1 MKKRIVSFLM
11 ALVMAVSLLPVS
23 AFAVED
29 GVSPKESSQQNE
41 SIEEPSPIS
50 TYANKPYYPTI
61 TYTLDGKK
69 VDYTTSSKDSI
80 GQWREFVDA
89 SNFADI
95 FVVSIPAGAE
105 IDSITIPNSESK
117 YVGLEIAGSDDWM
130 AEFANGSANY
140 PTLSEIREEVGLV
153 SGTAFRVADD
163 SDDANGYAYNISGLD
178 EEIIQKIPVV
188 NVEGYMLT
196 CYIKYSQYGL
206 CIAAPGII
214 VQYASGGESADTTE
228 LANEVARVTGENA
241 KNWHQT
247 KDKWNGKT
255 WSEKG
260 FWNELTAPLAIAQ
273 EMVEKGSSELAV
285 KDATAALQAAIA
297 NLIPTTQVNATAL
310 YEALNTKWCWY
321 GEDHMLS
328 AAGDPV
334 SADNCTPLSW
344 QPYAKALKDG
354 QALLEQLYKDGKPTD
369 ENTASKQGEVDK
381 LAAAADAHKLVN
393 KEAYAAAYDKYMAA
407 KPEAEALLQQ
417 YDPAKLEESD
427 YTADSW
433 TAYTNA
439 HAVLKTDMAY
449 RIVGGTTEDWKMLQG
464 FNGYYAYND
473 AGEWTHYTAHIEA
486 LKYAY
491 RQLTSATDVTV
502 SFTYINNFS
511 ALYPGFGGTSLYANS
526 SLPLAVG
533 SANLLGAYNAAN
545 IELDTHDDTSLP
557 GYSYANTGD
566 TDPQFLVFI
575 NGSCAG
581 LYIWS
586 FRDSTLYPQYALSAV
601 QLHNGDSVKMVR
613 VAQPLFNKEDSSGL
627 DSSKWNLLNASEEH
641 YQSSV
646 ALIDMTA
653 PGSAKVGD
661 KAKFSATVTG
671 ANATNLGS
679 GKSAAGISLFISD
692 PSETEALSQPI
703 HKTAAATGADG
714 SLQYVFTKPGWY
726 TVAMFNVTPDDYTR
740 VDIYGST
747 TIGEYY
753 SLYGGDY
760 ALIHVTEA
768 DDTAELLKQYRAEKA
783 AEAKAYFDNFHDYDF
798 TAEGYAA
805 LKAQYETLT
814 ANLQKAIDLTAL
826 MDTYD
831 ADFARLKELGA
842 AAIDHAAVIAGLR
855 QNLSY
860 LPDDLNDLNANY
872 KTLVKDIRT
881 VYGGLNSYQKK
892 LLSANETKRLDAV
905 AKIDVDSL
913 TALAVVK
920 LAMGANNDNN
930 FPYNKD
936 NSQGAARFGY
946 ETLKWK
952 QTPNPDGTLP
962 SMSGNWWRFSS
973 GLPATA
979 MAGDH
984 VFLRYYLNTTDEQ
997 YWPVWSVDGGNT
1009 WNLTEPLTL
1018 TSVHGVDWSGYYLAE
1033 YVIPSDVAD
1042 GSTVTFDVKMISKT
1056 EYQAMTADS
1065 EETVA
1070 AARTAALSR
1079 LQTLYNSLG
1088 DKAKA
1093 AYDEGVKNINAAA
1106 SVTAVETAYQ
1116 SAVVAM
1122 KKAAD
1127 NYGKVQVIV
1136 ENTTYSKKNGAPWD
1150 GTLVDTWVDLSA
1162 DSTMMSCVAAA
1173 LKTKNAT
1180 VVGAESNYI
1189 SSINGLGEFDGNKS
1203 AGWMG
1208 TLNDWFTNEGFGAF
1222 TVKNGKLASGDVIRI
1237 MFTSSGYGADLGG
1250 TWGNSDTTV
1259 KALTVDGAML
1269 TPNFIPGEAGGQ
1281 YDYTLII
1288 DGESA
1293 SVKLTPTA
1301 SNKNFQVKT
1310 FLNEKVTDRSEGSSF
1325 YKRTETIPVKVGDTI
1340 YVGCGA
1346 KNWLSMNNQAGNKQ
1360 NSDGTWYALHVVSIN
1375 TGANYVTE
1383 LIAKLP
1389 TSLKYETYTRSMNDV
1404 AAARAAYEVLAKG
1417 EQDKVTNLR
1426 KLVSLE
1432 KQIEGFTAVDAFK
1445 VQLAALPEAEKL
1457 SVNDREAVDAAEAA
1471 YKVLEQK
1478 DCLTVAEK
1486 EKAETVF
1493 AKMAEIKG
1501 NLVLAVEK
1509 QIDAIGEVTLE
1520 NEAAVKAAQAAYD
1533 ALTAEQKQ
1541 LVNGE
1546 KVAALNAAVA
1556 KLAELKREKLLAE
1569 MGDIYASVGESLQ
1582 AQVNKSAPIVGSIGG
1597 EWLALALARSGRSV
1611 PAGYYDNVVQYVKA
1625 NVNANERLHNSKS
1638 TDNSRVILALTA
1650 IGKDPTN
1657 VGGHNLL
1664 KGLDSMSYINKQGI
1678 NGPVFALIALD
1689 SHNYPTFGGVTRD
1702 VLIDRILSEQ
1712 VKADGGWALGGA
1724 DEEAS
1729 DVDVTAMTI
1738 QALAP
1743 YYKTNAKVKTA
1754 VDKGLT
1760 WLSEHQ
1766 QEDGGFASWGAVNS
1780 ESCAQVIVAL
1790 AALGIDPLTDSR
1802 FIKNGITALDA
1813 LCGYYTQDDTLGKGF
1828 AHVKQ
1833 SSGGYVGGA
1842 YNQMATEQAYYA
1854 LNAYYRFANSQNR
1867 LYDMTDVCI
1876 THNFGAWTVTKAATC
1891 TESGISTRKCSVCGT
1906 EETMIVPS
1914 LGHSMTATAGK
1925 AATCTEAGHSA
1936 YWSCSRCGKFFSDA
1950 AGKTEI
1956 AKDSW
1961 VIAAL
1966 GHDEATRA
1974 AVAATC
1980 YASGHEAD
1988 TYCKRCGIVLAAG
2001 ATIPATGKHTYV
2013 DGVCTTCGTRNPAG
2027 GIKGDDLKVDSKDN
2041 TIVTGGGLTIKADK
2055 PVTDEK
2061 LAEIKAAVENGSIV
2075 ITVNNT
2081 PILQLTKEDKEA
2093 DGGKNALMQAGA
2105 AASGELKKELDK
2117 LAEKL
2122 DALRGDSSRK
2132 NAQLEKIID
2141 VTVELVKTNA
2151 GGSVE
2156 SVAQLT
2162 ELPQSVTVTISITDE
2177 MYNSLLN
2184 RKVCVVRSHTDANGN
2199 VTTTELPAYLGGTE
2213 GNRVLSFQ
2221 TDKASTFAIVSYET
2235 VSTGGGSGSG
2245 SITVVKAT
2253 SANTADD
2260 SQMVIWLGS
2269 AVMAAAAVV
2278 VLTRKQKRVSK

>member
-11 ALVMAVSLLPVS
+11 ALVMVVSLLPVS
-23 AFAVED
+23 AFAED
-29 GVSPKESSQQNE
+29 GNSHVSISYTVDDNTIAAQVNLTQFAGYLFEGDLIDLPIYQVTIPSNAKEVTFVCANKSIE
-41 SIEEPSPIS
+41 SIV
-50 TYANKPYYPTI
+50 TADY
-61 TYTLDGKK
+61 DGA
-69 VDYTTSSKDSI
+69 VNVNEGTSV
-80 GQWREFVDA
+80 VDA
-89 SNFADI
+89 SIFTKTSAFENKWISPDI
-95 FVVSIPAGAE
+95 
-105 IDSITIPNSESK
+105 
-117 YVGLEIAGSDDWM
+117 
-130 AEFANGSANY
+130 
-140 PTLSEIREEVGLV
+140 
-153 SGTAFRVADD
+153 
-163 SDDANGYAYNISGLD
+163 ANGYIGLNQSYPLQLPD
-178 EEIIQKIPVV
+178 GTTIAELLDIEKTTSYLEFSVDVEEMSS
-188 NVEGYMLT
+188 EF
-196 CYIKYSQYGL
+196 GL
-206 CIAAPGII
+206 L
-214 VQYASGGESADTTE
+214 VQV
-228 LANEVARVTGENA
+228 EVAKLETGALSKIIEEAPTNGYYTEN
-241 KNWHQT
+241 
-247 KDKWNGKT
+247 DRWNGKT
-255 WSEKG
+255 SSENG
-260 FWNELTAPLAIAQ
+260 FWADYQSALTTAKAMLTEALSQ
-273 EMVEKGSSELAV
+273 TDV
-285 KDATAALQAAIA
+285 DAAAAALQAAID
-297 NLIPTTQVNATAL
+297 NLIPTSRVNATAL
-310 YEALNTKWCWY
+310 YEALNTKWCWQ
-321 GEDHMLS
+321 GADHMLS
-328 AAGDPV
+328 TAGDPV
-334 SADNCTPLSW
+334 SAENCTPLSW
-344 QPYAKALKDG
+344 QPYAKAVKDG
-354 QALLEQLYKDGKPTD
+354 QALLEQMYENGAPTN
-369 ENTASKQGEVDK
+369 ENTNAKQGEVDK

-407 KPEAEALLQQ
+407 KPEAEALLKQ
-417 YDPAKLEESD
+417 YAPTKLTESD
-427 YTADSW
+427 YTKDSW
-433 TAYTNA
+433 KAYTDA
-439 HAVLKTDMAY
+439 YDTLKADVNY
-449 RIVGGTTEDWKMLQG
+449 RVVGGTFKDWEMLQG
-464 FNGYYAYND
+464 FNGYNGYD
-473 AGEWTHYTAHIEA
+473 GAGQWTHFIAHIEA
-486 LKYAY
+486 LKNAY
-491 RQLTSATDVTV
+491 RSLTSGVAVTV
-502 SFTYINNFS
+502 SFTYLNNFS
-511 ALYPGFGGTSLYANS
+511 ALYPSFGGTSLYTNNS
-526 SLPLAVG
+526 LTLAAG
-533 SANLLGAYNAAN
+533 S
-545 IELDTHDDTSLP
+545 
-557 GYSYANTGD
+557 TG
-566 TDPQFLVFI
+566 L
-575 NGSCAG
+575 AG
-581 LYIWS
+581 LMAQAGLTFDEQNDNGILGGY
-586 FRDSTLYPQYALSAV
+586 TNLSDTNPHFLLLV
-601 QLHNGDSVKMVR
+601 NGDSYSIFAKSEMANKTMQFHNR
-613 VAQPLFNKEDSSGL
+613 DDIRLFRILAPVWKLESSSGL
-627 DSSKWNLLNASEEH
+627 DSTRIEYGRVVYEEH
-641 YQSSV
+641 YRDSI
-646 ALIDMTA
+646 ALIRMSA
-653 PGSAKVGD
+653 PSELQVGD
-661 KAKFSATVTG
+661 KAKLSATVTG
-671 ANATNLGS
+671 ANTTNLGQS
-679 GKSAAGISLFISD
+679 KSTEGITLFISD
-692 PSETEALSQPI
+692 PSETQALSQPT
-703 HKTAAATGADG
+703 HKTTAVTGADG
-714 SLQYVFTKPGWY
+714 SVQYVFTKPGWY
-726 TVAMFNVTPDDYTR
+726 TVAMFNVTPDDLTFTDVYQN
-740 VDIYGST
+740 T

-768 DDTAELLKQYRAEKA
+768 DDTAALLKQYRAEKA
-783 AEAKAYFDNFHDYDF
+783 AEAKAYFDSFHDYDF
-798 TAEGYAA
+798 TAADYKAFQ
-805 LKAQYETLT
+805 AQYETLT
-814 ANLQKAIDLTAL
+814 ANLNEATELTGL
-826 MDTYD
+826 MDTFD
-831 ADFARLKELGA
+831 TDFARLKELGA
-842 AAIDHAAVIAGLR
+842 AAYDHAAVIAGLR
-855 QNLSY
+855 QNMSY
-860 LPDDLNDLNANY
+860 LPDDLNDLNAYY
-872 KTLVKDIRT
+872 KQLVKDIQT
-881 VYGGLNSYQKK
+881 VYAGLNSYQKK

-905 AKIDVDSL
+905 AKINAESL
-913 TALAVVK
+913 TALAKVTLAVDVDENQLPKRTVDTGNPYFGLPNIKWVV
-920 LAMGANNDNN
+920 
-930 FPYNKD
+930 
-936 NSQGAARFGY
+936 
-946 ETLKWK
+946 
-952 QTPNPDGTLP
+952 TPNVDGTLP
-962 SMSGNWWRFSS
+962 APNWAYPSF
-973 GLPATA
+973 GTA
-979 MAGDH
+979 KAGDH
-984 VFLRYYLNTTDEQ
+984 AFIRYYLDTTDAK
-997 YWPVWSVDGGNT
+997 YWPVWSVDGGTT
-1009 WNLTEPLTL
+1009 WNLMEPQTL
-1018 TSVHGVDWSGYYLAE
+1018 VTPNDEKTAYDHYYLAE
-1033 YVIPSDVAD
+1033 YVIPAD
-1042 GSTVTFDVKMISKT
+1042 AVEGSTITFKVKMISKT

-1070 AARTAALSR
+1070 AARQQALSR

-1093 AYDEGVKNINAAA
+1093 AYDTGVDSINAAA
-1106 SVTAVETAYQ
+1106 SVTAVESAYQ

-1136 ENTTYSKKNGAPWD
+1136 ENTTYSKKDGAPWD

-1162 DSTMMSCVAAA
+1162 DSTMMSCVVAA
-1173 LKTKNAT
+1173 LKTVNASCK
-1180 VVGAESNYI
+1180 GMESGYI
-1189 SSINGLGEFDGNKS
+1189 ASINNLSEFDGSKS

-1208 TLNDWFTNEGFGAF
+1208 TLNDWFTNEGFSAF
-1222 TVKNGKLASGDVIRI
+1222 TVKNGNLADGDVIRI
-1237 MFTSSGYGADLGG
+1237 MFTFSGYGADLGG
-1250 TWGNSDTTV
+1250 TWGDSNTTV

-1288 DGESA
+1288 NGESA

-1310 FLNEKVTDRSEGSSF
+1310 FLNEKVTDSSEGSSF
-1325 YKRTETIPVKVGDTI
+1325 YKRTETIPVKAGDTI
-1340 YVGCGA
+1340 YLGCGA

-1375 TGANYVTE
+1375 TGASYVTD

-1417 EQDKVTNLR
+1417 EQGKVTNLD

-1432 KQIEGFTAVDAFK
+1432 KQIKGFTAVDAFK

-1533 ALTAEQKQ
+1533 ALTDEQKQ

-1664 KGLDSMSYINKQGI
+1664 KGLDSMNYINKQGI

-1689 SHNYPTFGGVTRD
+1689 SHNYPTFGDVTRD

-1724 DEEAS
+1724 DEKAS

-1760 WLSEHQ
+1760 WLSAHQ

-1925 AATCTEAGHSA
+1925 AATCTEAGHST

-1961 VIAAL
+1961 IINAL
-1966 GHDEATRA
+1966 GHDVGTRG

-1980 YASGHEAD
+1980 YISGHEAD
-1988 TYCKRCGIVLAAG
+1988 TYCKRCGIVLTAG

-2041 TIVTGGGLTIKADK
+2041 TIVTGGGLTIKTDK

-2081 PILQLTKEDKEA
+2081 PILQLTKEDKES

-2141 VTVELVKTNA
+2141 VTVELVKINA
-2151 GGSVE
+2151 VGSVE

-2162 ELPQSVTVTISITDE
+2162 ELPRSVTVTVSITNELYD
-2177 MYNSLLN
+2177 SLKDK
-2184 RKVCVVRSHTDANGN
+2184 RVCVVRSHTDANDN
-2199 VTTTELPAYLGGTE
+2199 VTTAELPATLGGTRD
-2213 GNRVLSFQ
+2213 NYVLTFQ
-2221 TDKASTFAIVSYET
+2221 TDRASTFAIVSYAA
-2235 VSTGGGSGSG
+2235 VSSGRYHYTGGTTTGKVNSS
-2245 SITVVKAT
+2245 
-2253 SANTADD
+2253 NTGDD
-2260 SQMVIWLGS
+2260 SQMTIWLGS

-2278 VLTRKQKRVSK
+2278 VLTYKKKRASK